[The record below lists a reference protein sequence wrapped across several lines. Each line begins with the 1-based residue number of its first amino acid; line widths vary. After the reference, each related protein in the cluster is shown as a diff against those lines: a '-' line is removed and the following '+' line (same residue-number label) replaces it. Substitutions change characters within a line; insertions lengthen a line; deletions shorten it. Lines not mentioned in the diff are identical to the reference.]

1 MAQRSVKILLLGDG
15 AVGKTS
21 LVRRFVEQ
29 KFDESYK
36 MTIGVNVKKKEIDEL
51 NLTMMIW
58 DIYGQKLNRDL
69 HSTNYS
75 GADGAILVCDLTR
88 YETFESLDGWID
100 EVFSVTGKIPFV
112 VFGNKNDLTKGFDR
126 SDRADFDLYVKENH
140 LEVVESH
147 TRLYGEDPTF
157 NRVNTKDLENWA
169 EDKKEGIDFDFPYF
183 FTSAKTGENVERAF
197 MSLGKL
203 INEGDN
209 F

>member
-169 EDKKEGIDFDFPYF
+169 EDKKEETDFDFPYF

>member
-1 MAQRSVKILLLGDG
+1 
-15 AVGKTS
+15 VGKTS

-88 YETFESLDGWID
+88 YETFESLDDWID

-169 EDKKEGIDFDFPYF
+169 EDKKEGTDFDFPYF